1 MAVLT
6 PRTVLTLAA
15 GIGIGAAIAH
25 RRAAAEAAAAAEPCC
40 EQPTSGAS
48 CC

>member
-25 RRAAAEAAAAAEPCC
+25 RRAAAATTPDEPCC
-40 EQPTSGAS
+40 EQPAGGTS

>member
-25 RRAAAEAAAAAEPCC
+25 RRAAATAADPEPCC
-40 EQPTSGAS
+40 EQPTGGAS

>member
-25 RRAAAEAAAAAEPCC
+25 RRAAAAAEPCC
-40 EQPTSGAS
+40 EQPASGAS

>member
-1 MAVLT
+1 MAALT

-15 GIGIGAAIAH
+15 GIGIGAAIARH
-25 RRAAAEAAAAAEPCC
+25 RANAAAAPPEPCC
-40 EQPTSGAS
+40 EQPAAGAS

>member
-25 RRAAAEAAAAAEPCC
+25 RRAAAAAADTEPCC
-40 EQPTSGAS
+40 EQPASGAS

>member
-15 GIGIGAAIAH
+15 GIGIGAVIAH
-25 RRAAAEAAAAAEPCC
+25 RRTAAAATAHGEPCC
-40 EQPTSGAS
+40 EQPAAGAS

>member
-25 RRAAAEAAAAAEPCC
+25 RRAAAASAPCC
-40 EQPTSGAS
+40 EQPARGAS